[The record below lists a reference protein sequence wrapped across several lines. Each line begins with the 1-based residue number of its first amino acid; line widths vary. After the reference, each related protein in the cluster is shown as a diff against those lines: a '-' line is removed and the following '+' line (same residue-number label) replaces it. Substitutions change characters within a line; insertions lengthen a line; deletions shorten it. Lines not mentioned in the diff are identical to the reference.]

1 MNRKV
6 RRALKKS
13 SGVVLA
19 GTMMFSNS
27 GVMALADT
35 SKEQPT
41 VTQITEMSLNQ
52 IQEEQE
58 QVVENVLSEEV
69 YSDSATNSEDIEND
83 TVSGTWGTCEWTI
96 NSDGVLTIGE
106 GVGKETEYVYIGA
119 YYYER
124 ISPWTE
130 YKNKIKKIDITGNI
144 TFDEDVSL
152 EGLFKSFN
160 KVTEI
165 NGLKNIDFSKV
176 TDISYMFFNCSGL
189 VNLEIGNWDVS
200 NVTDTN
206 FMFGSCSALVNLEI
220 GNWDVSNVTNAGS
233 MFNGCSSLTNLE
245 IGNWDVSNVT
255 NANYMFLNCSGLVN
269 LEIGN
274 WDVSNVTNAEF
285 MFNGCSSLTNLEI
298 GNWDVSNVTDAVAMF
313 DGCSSLTN
321 LNIGNWDV
329 SNVTNAGSM
338 FRDCSS
344 LTNLEIGNWNVSN
357 VTNTSG
363 MFSYCSSLVNLEI
376 GDWNVSNVTNAGDM
390 FRNCSSLTNLEIGN
404 WDVSSVTNTS
414 SMFESC
420 SSLTNL
426 EIGNWDVSNVTD
438 TSGMF
443 SYCSSLTNL
452 EIGNWDVS
460 NVTNAKRMFSYCSSL
475 THLDLSSFDLSSLFD
490 YSYIFGSCYELKEVT
505 MPKNWGFRKDGII
518 SEFKWC
524 MARTKVTSWTDIATG
539 DVYEGLP
546 NTLIE
551 GHKYVETKVEETTKP
566 LAISATKQEADKT
579 VTLTANGTGGS
590 GKYTYKFIVYNKTTN
605 SWANLQ
611 DFSEKNTFTWT
622 KGNAGDRYFYV
633 DVKDNTT
640 GKTVRSEALNVKIE
654 ETTKPL
660 VISATKQEADKTVTL
675 TANGTGGSGKY
686 SYKFIVYNKTTNSW
700 AKLQD
705 FSEKNTF
712 TWTKGNAGD
721 RYFYVDVK
729 DNTTGK
735 TVRSQTLNVKID
747 ATSTPTSTLIASTA
761 NVNVGGKVTLTA
773 KATAGSGKYTYKFLI
788 YNPATKQWAKLQDF
802 SNNSTFTWTAGSAG
816 ARQFYVDVKDSNGKV
831 TRSKVVNVQV
841 GNAQSVTKLSV
852 KATASTTANKVGQN
866 VTFTATA
873 NGGAGGYTYK
883 FLVYNKTTKQWAKIQ
898 DFSATS
904 KLTWKAGSAGE
915 RQFYV
920 DVKDKNGNTVRSSV
934 MNVNTTK

>member
-96 NSDGVLTIGE
+96 SSDGVLTIGE
-106 GVGKETEYVYIGA
+106 GVGKETEYGYSGT
-119 YYYER
+119 YHGR

-130 YKNKIKKIDITGNI
+130 YKKKIKKIDITGNI

-152 EGLFKSFN
+152 EGLFISFN
-160 KVTEI
+160 EVTEI

-176 TDISYMFFNCSGL
+176 TDISYMFNGCSRLKSVDLSELNMGKVTGMYYMFEDCTSLINVNMSAIDVKNVKSMFAMFHNCTSL
-189 VNLEIGNWDVS
+189 TDVNISKMKTSSLTDMRLMFTDCSSLRNLDMSEIDTS
-200 NVTDTN
+200 NVTS
-206 FMFGSCSALVNLEI
+206 MS
-220 GNWDVSNVTNAGS
+220 S
-233 MFNGCSSLTNLE
+233 MFK
-245 IGNWDVSNVT
+245 
-255 NANYMFLNCSGLVN
+255 
-269 LEIGN
+269 
-274 WDVSNVTNAEF
+274 
-285 MFNGCSSLTNLEI
+285 
-298 GNWDVSNVTDAVAMF
+298 
-313 DGCSSLTN
+313 GCSSLTN

-329 SNVTNAGSM
+329 SSVTDTSFM
-338 FRDCSS
+338 FYNCS
-344 LTNLEIGNWNVSN
+344 G
-357 VTNTSG
+357 
-363 MFSYCSSLVNLEI
+363 LVNLEI
-376 GDWNVSNVTNAGDM
+376 GDWNVSNVTNAGYM
-390 FRNCSSLTNLEIGN
+390 FSDCSSLKNLEIRN
-404 WDVSSVTNTS
+404 WDVSSVTDVS
-414 SMFESC
+414 YMFSDC
-420 SSLTNL
+420 SSLTKMDISNWNTDIVTTMCGMFYNCNNL
-426 EIGNWDVSNVTD
+426 VDLNISGIDTSNVTD
-438 TSGMF
+438 MQMLFYNCSNLTHLDLSNWNTKRTKKMNSMF
-443 SYCSSLTNL
+443 SYCKGLT
-452 EIGNWDVS
+452 S
-460 NVTNAKRMFSYCSSL
+460 
-475 THLDLSSFDLSSLFD
+475 LDLSSFDLSSLSD
-490 YSYIFGSCYELKEVT
+490 YSYIFGFCDSLKEVT
-505 MPKNWGFRKDGII
+505 MPKNWGVQKDGII

-524 MARTKVTSWTDIATG
+524 MAHTKVTSWTDIATG
-539 DVYEGLP
+539 EVYEGLP

-551 GHKYVETKVEETTKP
+551 GHKYVETKLQLTVSSDFTTVTSGNDITISTLLINSSSSENYTYKFIVYDIDTKQWTKLQDFSSSSSYTWKTTDAGNKQIYVDVKDSKGNVTRSQAVNVKVEETTKP

-579 VTLTANGTGGS
+579 VT
-590 GKYTYKFIVYNKTTN
+590 F
-605 SWANLQ
+605 
-611 DFSEKNTFTWT
+611 
-622 KGNAGDRYFYV
+622 
-633 DVKDNTT
+633 
-640 GKTVRSEALNVKIE
+640 
-654 ETTKPL
+654 
-660 VISATKQEADKTVTL
+660 

-735 TVRSQTLNVKID
+735 TVRSQALNVKID
-747 ATSTPTSTLIASTA
+747 ATSTPTSTLTASTA

-934 MNVNTTK
+934 MNVKTTK

>member
-41 VTQITEMSLNQ
+41 VTQMTEMSLNQ

-106 GVGKETEYVYIGA
+106 GVGKETEYGYSGTH
-119 YYYER
+119 YGR

-152 EGLFKSFN
+152 EGLFISFN
-160 KVTEI
+160 EVTEI

-176 TDISYMFFNCSGL
+176 TDISHMFMN
-189 VNLEIGNWDVS
+189 
-200 NVTDTN
+200 
-206 FMFGSCSALVNLEI
+206 
-220 GNWDVSNVTNAGS
+220 
-233 MFNGCSSLTNLE
+233 CSSLTNL
-245 IGNWDVSNVT
+245 D
-255 NANYMFLNCSGLVN
+255 
-269 LEIGN
+269 
-274 WDVSNVTNAEF
+274 
-285 MFNGCSSLTNLEI
+285 I
-298 GNWDVSNVTDAVAMF
+298 GNWDVSNVTDAGFMF
-313 DGCSSLTN
+313 YNCS
-321 LNIGNWDV
+321 G
-329 SNVTNAGSM
+329 
-338 FRDCSS
+338 
-344 LTNLEIGNWNVSN
+344 
-357 VTNTSG
+357 
-363 MFSYCSSLVNLEI
+363 LVNLEI
-376 GDWNVSNVTNAGDM
+376 GDWNVS
-390 FRNCSSLTNLEIGN
+390 
-404 WDVSSVTNTS
+404 
-414 SMFESC
+414 SMTCAEY
-420 SSLTNL
+420 
-426 EIGNWDVSNVTD
+426 
-438 TSGMF
+438 MF
-443 SYCSSLTNL
+443 SN
-452 EIGNWDVS
+452 
-460 NVTNAKRMFSYCSSL
+460 CSSL
-475 THLDLSSFDLSSLFD
+475 THLDLSSFDLSSLFFYMD
-490 YSYIFGSCYELKEVT
+490 IFDSCDELKEVT
-505 MPKNWGFRKDGII
+505 MPKNWGVQKDGII

-524 MARTKVTSWTDIATG
+524 MAHTKVTSWTDIATG
-539 DVYEGLP
+539 EVYEGLP

-551 GHKYVETKVEETTKP
+551 GHKYVETKLQLTVSSDFTTVTSGNDITISTLLINSSSSENYTYKFIVYDIDTKQWTKLQDFSSSSSYIWKTSDAGNKQIYVDVKDSKGNVTRSQAVNVKVEETTKP

-579 VTLTANGTGGS
+579 VT
-590 GKYTYKFIVYNKTTN
+590 F
-605 SWANLQ
+605 
-611 DFSEKNTFTWT
+611 
-622 KGNAGDRYFYV
+622 
-633 DVKDNTT
+633 
-640 GKTVRSEALNVKIE
+640 
-654 ETTKPL
+654 
-660 VISATKQEADKTVTL
+660 

-705 FSEKNTF
+705 FSDKNTF
-712 TWTKGNAGD
+712 TWTRGNAGD

-735 TVRSQTLNVKID
+735 TVRSEALNVKIN
-747 ATSTPTSTLIASTA
+747 ATSSPTSTLTASTS
-761 NVNVGGKVTLTA
+761 NVNVGGKVILTA

-816 ARQFYVDVKDSNGKV
+816 NRQFYVDVKDSNGNV
-831 TRSKVVNVQV
+831 TRSKVVNVGV
-841 GNAQSVTKLSV
+841 GNAQPTTKLSV

-866 VTFTATA
+866 VTFTATG

-883 FLVYNKTTKQWAKIQ
+883 FIVYNKTTKQWAKLQ

>member
-1 MNRKV
+1 M
-6 RRALKKS
+6 KKS

-106 GVGKETEYVYIGA
+106 GVGKETEYGYSGTH
-119 YYYER
+119 YGR

-152 EGLFKSFN
+152 EGLFISFN
-160 KVTEI
+160 EVTEI

-176 TDISYMFFNCSGL
+176 TDISHMFMN
-189 VNLEIGNWDVS
+189 
-200 NVTDTN
+200 
-206 FMFGSCSALVNLEI
+206 
-220 GNWDVSNVTNAGS
+220 
-233 MFNGCSSLTNLE
+233 CSSLTNL
-245 IGNWDVSNVT
+245 D
-255 NANYMFLNCSGLVN
+255 
-269 LEIGN
+269 
-274 WDVSNVTNAEF
+274 
-285 MFNGCSSLTNLEI
+285 I
-298 GNWDVSNVTDAVAMF
+298 GNWDVSNVTDAGFMF
-313 DGCSSLTN
+313 YNCS
-321 LNIGNWDV
+321 G
-329 SNVTNAGSM
+329 
-338 FRDCSS
+338 
-344 LTNLEIGNWNVSN
+344 
-357 VTNTSG
+357 
-363 MFSYCSSLVNLEI
+363 LVNLEI
-376 GDWNVSNVTNAGDM
+376 GDWNVS
-390 FRNCSSLTNLEIGN
+390 
-404 WDVSSVTNTS
+404 
-414 SMFESC
+414 SMTCAEY
-420 SSLTNL
+420 
-426 EIGNWDVSNVTD
+426 
-438 TSGMF
+438 MF
-443 SYCSSLTNL
+443 SN
-452 EIGNWDVS
+452 
-460 NVTNAKRMFSYCSSL
+460 CSSL
-475 THLDLSSFDLSSLFD
+475 THLDLSSFDLSSLFFYMD
-490 YSYIFGSCYELKEVT
+490 IFDSCDELKEVT
-505 MPKNWGFRKDGII
+505 MPKNWGVQKDGII

-524 MARTKVTSWTDIATG
+524 MAHTKVTSWTDIATG
-539 DVYEGLP
+539 EVYEGLP

-551 GHKYVETKVEETTKP
+551 GHKYVETKLQLTVSSDFTTVTSGNDITISTLLINSSSSENYTYKFIVYDIDTKQWTKLQDFSSSSSYTWKTTDAGNKQIYVDVKDSKGNVTRSQAVNVKVEETTKP

-579 VTLTANGTGGS
+579 VTFTANGTGGS
-590 GKYTYKFIVYNKTTN
+590 GKYT
-605 SWANLQ
+605 
-611 DFSEKNTFTWT
+611 
-622 KGNAGDRYFYV
+622 
-633 DVKDNTT
+633 
-640 GKTVRSEALNVKIE
+640 
-654 ETTKPL
+654 
-660 VISATKQEADKTVTL
+660 
-675 TANGTGGSGKY
+675 
-686 SYKFIVYNKTTNSW
+686 YKFIVYNKTTNSW

-735 TVRSQTLNVKID
+735 TVRSQALNVKID
-747 ATSTPTSTLIASTA
+747 ATSTPTSTLTASTA

-934 MNVNTTK
+934 MNVKTTK

>member
-1 MNRKV
+1 
-6 RRALKKS
+6 
-13 SGVVLA
+13 
-19 GTMMFSNS
+19 MMFSNS

-106 GVGKETEYVYIGA
+106 GVGKETEYGYSGTH
-119 YYYER
+119 YGR

-152 EGLFKSFN
+152 EGLFISFN
-160 KVTEI
+160 EVTEI

-176 TDISYMFFNCSGL
+176 TDISHMFMN
-189 VNLEIGNWDVS
+189 
-200 NVTDTN
+200 
-206 FMFGSCSALVNLEI
+206 
-220 GNWDVSNVTNAGS
+220 
-233 MFNGCSSLTNLE
+233 CSSLTNL
-245 IGNWDVSNVT
+245 D
-255 NANYMFLNCSGLVN
+255 
-269 LEIGN
+269 
-274 WDVSNVTNAEF
+274 
-285 MFNGCSSLTNLEI
+285 I
-298 GNWDVSNVTDAVAMF
+298 GNWDVSNVTDAGFMF
-313 DGCSSLTN
+313 YNCS
-321 LNIGNWDV
+321 G
-329 SNVTNAGSM
+329 
-338 FRDCSS
+338 
-344 LTNLEIGNWNVSN
+344 
-357 VTNTSG
+357 
-363 MFSYCSSLVNLEI
+363 LVNLEI
-376 GDWNVSNVTNAGDM
+376 GDWNVS
-390 FRNCSSLTNLEIGN
+390 
-404 WDVSSVTNTS
+404 
-414 SMFESC
+414 SMTCAEY
-420 SSLTNL
+420 
-426 EIGNWDVSNVTD
+426 
-438 TSGMF
+438 MF
-443 SYCSSLTNL
+443 SN
-452 EIGNWDVS
+452 
-460 NVTNAKRMFSYCSSL
+460 CSSL
-475 THLDLSSFDLSSLFD
+475 THLDLSSFDLSSLFFYMD
-490 YSYIFGSCYELKEVT
+490 IFDSCDELKEVT
-505 MPKNWGFRKDGII
+505 MPKNWGVQKDGII
-518 SEFKWC
+518 SEFKSC
-524 MARTKVTSWTDIATG
+524 MAHTKVTSWTDIATG
-539 DVYEGLP
+539 EVYEGLP

-551 GHKYVETKVEETTKP
+551 GHKYVETKLQLTVSSDFTTVTSGNDITISTLLINSSSSENYTYKFIVYDIDTKQWTKLQDFSSSSSYTWKTTDAGNKQIYVDVKDSKGNVTRSQAVNVKVEETTKP

-579 VTLTANGTGGS
+579 VT
-590 GKYTYKFIVYNKTTN
+590 F
-605 SWANLQ
+605 
-611 DFSEKNTFTWT
+611 
-622 KGNAGDRYFYV
+622 
-633 DVKDNTT
+633 
-640 GKTVRSEALNVKIE
+640 
-654 ETTKPL
+654 
-660 VISATKQEADKTVTL
+660 

-735 TVRSQTLNVKID
+735 TVRSQALNVKID
-747 ATSTPTSTLIASTA
+747 ATSTPTSTLTASTA

-934 MNVNTTK
+934 MNVKTTK

>member
-1 MNRKV
+1 M
-6 RRALKKS
+6 
-13 SGVVLA
+13 
-19 GTMMFSNS
+19 T
-27 GVMALADT
+27 DT
-35 SKEQPT
+35 S
-41 VTQITEMSLNQ
+41 L
-52 IQEEQE
+52 
-58 QVVENVLSEEV
+58 
-69 YSDSATNSEDIEND
+69 
-83 TVSGTWGTCEWTI
+83 
-96 NSDGVLTIGE
+96 
-106 GVGKETEYVYIGA
+106 
-119 YYYER
+119 
-124 ISPWTE
+124 
-130 YKNKIKKIDITGNI
+130 
-144 TFDEDVSL
+144 
-152 EGLFKSFN
+152 
-160 KVTEI
+160 
-165 NGLKNIDFSKV
+165 
-176 TDISYMFFNCSGL
+176 MFCYCSGL
-189 VNLEIGNWDVS
+189 VNLDIGNWDVS
-200 NVTDTN
+200 NVTDT
-206 FMFGSCSALVNLEI
+206 S
-220 GNWDVSNVTNAGS
+220 
-233 MFNGCSSLTNLE
+233 
-245 IGNWDVSNVT
+245 
-255 NANYMFLNCSGLVN
+255 YMFC
-269 LEIGN
+269 
-274 WDVSNVTNAEF
+274 
-285 MFNGCSSLTNLEI
+285 
-298 GNWDVSNVTDAVAMF
+298 
-313 DGCSSLTN
+313 
-321 LNIGNWDV
+321 
-329 SNVTNAGSM
+329 
-338 FRDCSS
+338 
-344 LTNLEIGNWNVSN
+344 
-357 VTNTSG
+357 
-363 MFSYCSSLVNLEI
+363 
-376 GDWNVSNVTNAGDM
+376 
-390 FRNCSSLTNLEIGN
+390 NCSSLTNLDIGNWDVSSVTNAGEMFWDCSSLINLDIGN

-414 SMFESC
+414 YMFCNC

-426 EIGNWDVSNVTD
+426 DIGNWDVSSVTVV
-438 TSGMF
+438 SSMF
-443 SYCSSLTNL
+443 M
-452 EIGNWDVS
+452 G
-460 NVTNAKRMFSYCSSL
+460 CSSL
-475 THLDLSSFDLSSLFD
+475 THLDLSSFDLSSLSYYSGIFD
-490 YSYIFGSCYELKEVT
+490 YCDELKEVT
-505 MPKNWGFRKDGII
+505 MPKNWGVRKDGII
-518 SEFKWC
+518 SEFKSC

-579 VTLTANGTGGS
+579 VTFTANGTGGS
-590 GKYTYKFIVYNKTTN
+590 GKYSYKFIVYNKTTN

-660 VISATKQEADKTVTL
+660 AISATKKEADKTVTF
-675 TANGTGGSGKY
+675 TAEGSGGSGKY

-735 TVRSQTLNVKID
+735 TVRSQALNVKID
-747 ATSTPTSTLIASTA
+747 ATSTPTSTLTASTA

-934 MNVNTTK
+934 MNVKTTK

>member
-1 MNRKV
+1 
-6 RRALKKS
+6 
-13 SGVVLA
+13 
-19 GTMMFSNS
+19 MMFSNS

-106 GVGKETEYVYIGA
+106 GVGKETEYGYSGTH
-119 YYYER
+119 YGR

-152 EGLFKSFN
+152 EGLFISFN
-160 KVTEI
+160 EVTEI

-176 TDISYMFFNCSGL
+176 TDISHMFMN
-189 VNLEIGNWDVS
+189 
-200 NVTDTN
+200 
-206 FMFGSCSALVNLEI
+206 
-220 GNWDVSNVTNAGS
+220 
-233 MFNGCSSLTNLE
+233 CSSLTNL
-245 IGNWDVSNVT
+245 D
-255 NANYMFLNCSGLVN
+255 
-269 LEIGN
+269 
-274 WDVSNVTNAEF
+274 
-285 MFNGCSSLTNLEI
+285 I
-298 GNWDVSNVTDAVAMF
+298 GNWDVSNVTDAGFMF
-313 DGCSSLTN
+313 YNCS
-321 LNIGNWDV
+321 G
-329 SNVTNAGSM
+329 
-338 FRDCSS
+338 
-344 LTNLEIGNWNVSN
+344 
-357 VTNTSG
+357 
-363 MFSYCSSLVNLEI
+363 LVNLEI
-376 GDWNVSNVTNAGDM
+376 GDWNVS
-390 FRNCSSLTNLEIGN
+390 
-404 WDVSSVTNTS
+404 
-414 SMFESC
+414 SMTCAEY
-420 SSLTNL
+420 
-426 EIGNWDVSNVTD
+426 
-438 TSGMF
+438 MF
-443 SYCSSLTNL
+443 SN
-452 EIGNWDVS
+452 
-460 NVTNAKRMFSYCSSL
+460 CSSL
-475 THLDLSSFDLSSLFD
+475 THLDLSSFDLSSLFFYMD
-490 YSYIFGSCYELKEVT
+490 IFDSCDELKEVT
-505 MPKNWGFRKDGII
+505 MPKNWGVQKDGII

-524 MARTKVTSWTDIATG
+524 MAHTKVTSWTDIATG
-539 DVYEGLP
+539 EVYEGLP

-551 GHKYVETKVEETTKP
+551 GHKYVETKLQLTVSSDFTTVTSGNDITISTLLINSSSSENYTYKFIVYDIDTKQWTKLQDFSSSSSYTWKTTDAGNKQIYVDVKDSKGNVTRSQAVNVKVEETTKP

-579 VTLTANGTGGS
+579 VT
-590 GKYTYKFIVYNKTTN
+590 F
-605 SWANLQ
+605 
-611 DFSEKNTFTWT
+611 
-622 KGNAGDRYFYV
+622 
-633 DVKDNTT
+633 
-640 GKTVRSEALNVKIE
+640 
-654 ETTKPL
+654 
-660 VISATKQEADKTVTL
+660 

-735 TVRSQTLNVKID
+735 TVRSQALNVKID
-747 ATSTPTSTLIASTA
+747 ATSTPTSTLTASTA

-934 MNVNTTK
+934 MNVKTTK

>member
-206 FMFGSCSALVNLEI
+206 FMFGSCS
-220 GNWDVSNVTNAGS
+220 
-233 MFNGCSSLTNLE
+233 
-245 IGNWDVSNVT
+245 
-255 NANYMFLNCSGLVN
+255 GLVN

-274 WDVSNVTNAEF
+274 WDVSSVTNT
-285 MFNGCSSLTNLEI
+285 S
-298 GNWDVSNVTDAVAMF
+298 
-313 DGCSSLTN
+313 
-321 LNIGNWDV
+321 
-329 SNVTNAGSM
+329 SM
-338 FRDCSS
+338 FESCSS

-390 FRNCSSLTNLEIGN
+390 FRN
-404 WDVSSVTNTS
+404 
-414 SMFESC
+414 
-420 SSLTNL
+420 
-426 EIGNWDVSNVTD
+426 
-438 TSGMF
+438 
-443 SYCSSLTNL
+443 CSSLTNL

>member
-206 FMFGSCSALVNLEI
+206 FMFGSCSGLVNLEI

-233 MFNGCSSLTNLE
+233 MFNG
-245 IGNWDVSNVT
+245 
-255 NANYMFLNCSGLVN
+255 
-269 LEIGN
+269 
-274 WDVSNVTNAEF
+274 
-285 MFNGCSSLTNLEI
+285 
-298 GNWDVSNVTDAVAMF
+298 
-313 DGCSSLTN
+313 
-321 LNIGNWDV
+321 
-329 SNVTNAGSM
+329 
-338 FRDCSS
+338 
-344 LTNLEIGNWNVSN
+344 
-357 VTNTSG
+357 
-363 MFSYCSSLVNLEI
+363 
-376 GDWNVSNVTNAGDM
+376 
-390 FRNCSSLTNLEIGN
+390 
-404 WDVSSVTNTS
+404 
-414 SMFESC
+414 
-420 SSLTNL
+420 
-426 EIGNWDVSNVTD
+426 
-438 TSGMF
+438 
-443 SYCSSLTNL
+443 CSSLTNL

>member
-1 MNRKV
+1 
-6 RRALKKS
+6 
-13 SGVVLA
+13 
-19 GTMMFSNS
+19 MFSNS

-106 GVGKETEYVYIGA
+106 GVGKETEYGYSGTH
-119 YYYER
+119 YGR

-152 EGLFKSFN
+152 EGLFISFN
-160 KVTEI
+160 EVTEI

-176 TDISYMFFNCSGL
+176 TDISHMFMN
-189 VNLEIGNWDVS
+189 
-200 NVTDTN
+200 
-206 FMFGSCSALVNLEI
+206 
-220 GNWDVSNVTNAGS
+220 
-233 MFNGCSSLTNLE
+233 CSSLTNL
-245 IGNWDVSNVT
+245 D
-255 NANYMFLNCSGLVN
+255 
-269 LEIGN
+269 
-274 WDVSNVTNAEF
+274 
-285 MFNGCSSLTNLEI
+285 I
-298 GNWDVSNVTDAVAMF
+298 GNWDVSNVTDAGFMF
-313 DGCSSLTN
+313 YNCS
-321 LNIGNWDV
+321 G
-329 SNVTNAGSM
+329 
-338 FRDCSS
+338 
-344 LTNLEIGNWNVSN
+344 
-357 VTNTSG
+357 
-363 MFSYCSSLVNLEI
+363 LVNLEI
-376 GDWNVSNVTNAGDM
+376 GDWNVS
-390 FRNCSSLTNLEIGN
+390 
-404 WDVSSVTNTS
+404 
-414 SMFESC
+414 SMTCAEY
-420 SSLTNL
+420 
-426 EIGNWDVSNVTD
+426 
-438 TSGMF
+438 MF
-443 SYCSSLTNL
+443 SN
-452 EIGNWDVS
+452 
-460 NVTNAKRMFSYCSSL
+460 CSSL
-475 THLDLSSFDLSSLFD
+475 THLDLSSFDLSSLFFYMD
-490 YSYIFGSCYELKEVT
+490 IFDSCDELKEVT
-505 MPKNWGFRKDGII
+505 MPKNWGVQKDGII

-524 MARTKVTSWTDIATG
+524 MAHTKVTSWTDIATG
-539 DVYEGLP
+539 EVYEGLP

-551 GHKYVETKVEETTKP
+551 GHKYVETKLQLTVSSDFTTVTSGNDITISTLLINSSSSENYTYKFIVYDIDTKQWTKLQDFSSSSSYTWKTTDAGNKQIYVDVKDSKGNVTRSQAVNVKVEETTKP

-579 VTLTANGTGGS
+579 VT
-590 GKYTYKFIVYNKTTN
+590 F
-605 SWANLQ
+605 
-611 DFSEKNTFTWT
+611 
-622 KGNAGDRYFYV
+622 
-633 DVKDNTT
+633 
-640 GKTVRSEALNVKIE
+640 
-654 ETTKPL
+654 
-660 VISATKQEADKTVTL
+660 

-735 TVRSQTLNVKID
+735 TVRSQALNVKID
-747 ATSTPTSTLIASTA
+747 ATSTPTSTLTASTA

-934 MNVNTTK
+934 MNVKTTK

>member
-106 GVGKETEYVYIGA
+106 GVGKETEYGYSGTH
-119 YYYER
+119 YGR

-152 EGLFKSFN
+152 EGLFISFN
-160 KVTEI
+160 EVTEI

-176 TDISYMFFNCSGL
+176 TDISHMFMN
-189 VNLEIGNWDVS
+189 
-200 NVTDTN
+200 
-206 FMFGSCSALVNLEI
+206 
-220 GNWDVSNVTNAGS
+220 
-233 MFNGCSSLTNLE
+233 CSSLTNL
-245 IGNWDVSNVT
+245 D
-255 NANYMFLNCSGLVN
+255 
-269 LEIGN
+269 
-274 WDVSNVTNAEF
+274 
-285 MFNGCSSLTNLEI
+285 I
-298 GNWDVSNVTDAVAMF
+298 GNWDVSNVTDAGFMF
-313 DGCSSLTN
+313 YNCS
-321 LNIGNWDV
+321 G
-329 SNVTNAGSM
+329 
-338 FRDCSS
+338 
-344 LTNLEIGNWNVSN
+344 
-357 VTNTSG
+357 
-363 MFSYCSSLVNLEI
+363 LVNLEI
-376 GDWNVSNVTNAGDM
+376 GDWNVS
-390 FRNCSSLTNLEIGN
+390 
-404 WDVSSVTNTS
+404 
-414 SMFESC
+414 SMTCAEY
-420 SSLTNL
+420 
-426 EIGNWDVSNVTD
+426 
-438 TSGMF
+438 MF
-443 SYCSSLTNL
+443 SN
-452 EIGNWDVS
+452 
-460 NVTNAKRMFSYCSSL
+460 CSSL
-475 THLDLSSFDLSSLFD
+475 THLDLSSFDLSSLFFYMD
-490 YSYIFGSCYELKEVT
+490 IFDSCDELKEVT
-505 MPKNWGFRKDGII
+505 MPKNWGVQKDGII
-518 SEFKWC
+518 SEFKSC
-524 MARTKVTSWTDIATG
+524 MAHTKVTSWTDIATG

-551 GHKYVETKVEETTKP
+551 GHKYVEAKLQLTVSSDFTTVTSGNDITISTLLINSSSSENYTYKFIVYDIDTKQWTKLQDFSSSSSYIWKTSDAGNKQIYVDVKDSKGNVTRSQAVNVKVEETTKP

-579 VTLTANGTGGS
+579 VT
-590 GKYTYKFIVYNKTTN
+590 F
-605 SWANLQ
+605 
-611 DFSEKNTFTWT
+611 
-622 KGNAGDRYFYV
+622 
-633 DVKDNTT
+633 
-640 GKTVRSEALNVKIE
+640 
-654 ETTKPL
+654 
-660 VISATKQEADKTVTL
+660 

-735 TVRSQTLNVKID
+735 TVRSQALNVKID
-747 ATSTPTSTLIASTA
+747 ATSTPTSTLTASTA

-934 MNVNTTK
+934 MNVKTTK

>member
-1 MNRKV
+1 
-6 RRALKKS
+6 
-13 SGVVLA
+13 
-19 GTMMFSNS
+19 
-27 GVMALADT
+27 MALADT

-106 GVGKETEYVYIGA
+106 GVGKETEYGYSGTH
-119 YYYER
+119 YGR

-152 EGLFKSFN
+152 EGLFISFN
-160 KVTEI
+160 EVTEI

-176 TDISYMFFNCSGL
+176 TDISHMFMN
-189 VNLEIGNWDVS
+189 
-200 NVTDTN
+200 
-206 FMFGSCSALVNLEI
+206 
-220 GNWDVSNVTNAGS
+220 
-233 MFNGCSSLTNLE
+233 CSSLTNL
-245 IGNWDVSNVT
+245 D
-255 NANYMFLNCSGLVN
+255 
-269 LEIGN
+269 
-274 WDVSNVTNAEF
+274 
-285 MFNGCSSLTNLEI
+285 I
-298 GNWDVSNVTDAVAMF
+298 GNWDVSNVTDAGFMF
-313 DGCSSLTN
+313 YNCS
-321 LNIGNWDV
+321 G
-329 SNVTNAGSM
+329 
-338 FRDCSS
+338 
-344 LTNLEIGNWNVSN
+344 
-357 VTNTSG
+357 
-363 MFSYCSSLVNLEI
+363 LVNLEI
-376 GDWNVSNVTNAGDM
+376 GDWNVS
-390 FRNCSSLTNLEIGN
+390 
-404 WDVSSVTNTS
+404 
-414 SMFESC
+414 SMTCAEY
-420 SSLTNL
+420 
-426 EIGNWDVSNVTD
+426 
-438 TSGMF
+438 MF
-443 SYCSSLTNL
+443 SN
-452 EIGNWDVS
+452 
-460 NVTNAKRMFSYCSSL
+460 CSSL
-475 THLDLSSFDLSSLFD
+475 THLDLSSFDLSSLFFYMD
-490 YSYIFGSCYELKEVT
+490 IFDSCDELKEVT
-505 MPKNWGFRKDGII
+505 MPKNWGVQKDGII

-524 MARTKVTSWTDIATG
+524 MAHTKVTSWTDIATG
-539 DVYEGLP
+539 EVYEGLP

-551 GHKYVETKVEETTKP
+551 GHKYVETKLQLTVSSDFTTVTSGNDITISTLLINSSSSENYTYKFIVYDIDTKQWTKLQDFSSSSSYTWKTTDAGNKQIYVDVKDSKGNVTRSQAVNVKVEETTKP

-579 VTLTANGTGGS
+579 VT
-590 GKYTYKFIVYNKTTN
+590 F
-605 SWANLQ
+605 
-611 DFSEKNTFTWT
+611 
-622 KGNAGDRYFYV
+622 
-633 DVKDNTT
+633 
-640 GKTVRSEALNVKIE
+640 
-654 ETTKPL
+654 
-660 VISATKQEADKTVTL
+660 

-735 TVRSQTLNVKID
+735 TVRSQALNVKID
-747 ATSTPTSTLIASTA
+747 ATSTPTSTLTASTA

-934 MNVNTTK
+934 MNVKTTK

>member
-200 NVTDTN
+200 NVT
-206 FMFGSCSALVNLEI
+206 
-220 GNWDVSNVTNAGS
+220 
-233 MFNGCSSLTNLE
+233 
-245 IGNWDVSNVT
+245 
-255 NANYMFLNCSGLVN
+255 
-269 LEIGN
+269 
-274 WDVSNVTNAEF
+274 NAEF
-285 MFNGCSSLTNLEI
+285 MFNG
-298 GNWDVSNVTDAVAMF
+298 
-313 DGCSSLTN
+313 
-321 LNIGNWDV
+321 
-329 SNVTNAGSM
+329 
-338 FRDCSS
+338 
-344 LTNLEIGNWNVSN
+344 
-357 VTNTSG
+357 
-363 MFSYCSSLVNLEI
+363 
-376 GDWNVSNVTNAGDM
+376 
-390 FRNCSSLTNLEIGN
+390 
-404 WDVSSVTNTS
+404 
-414 SMFESC
+414 
-420 SSLTNL
+420 
-426 EIGNWDVSNVTD
+426 
-438 TSGMF
+438 
-443 SYCSSLTNL
+443 CSSLTNL

-605 SWANLQ
+605 SWAN
-611 DFSEKNTFTWT
+611 
-622 KGNAGDRYFYV
+622 
-633 DVKDNTT
+633 
-640 GKTVRSEALNVKIE
+640 
-654 ETTKPL
+654 
-660 VISATKQEADKTVTL
+660 
-675 TANGTGGSGKY
+675 
-686 SYKFIVYNKTTNSW
+686 
-700 AKLQD
+700 LQD

>member
-106 GVGKETEYVYIGA
+106 GVGKETEYGYSGTH
-119 YYYER
+119 YGR

-152 EGLFKSFN
+152 EGLFISFN
-160 KVTEI
+160 EVTEI

-176 TDISYMFFNCSGL
+176 TDISHMFMN
-189 VNLEIGNWDVS
+189 
-200 NVTDTN
+200 
-206 FMFGSCSALVNLEI
+206 
-220 GNWDVSNVTNAGS
+220 
-233 MFNGCSSLTNLE
+233 CSSLTNL
-245 IGNWDVSNVT
+245 D
-255 NANYMFLNCSGLVN
+255 
-269 LEIGN
+269 
-274 WDVSNVTNAEF
+274 
-285 MFNGCSSLTNLEI
+285 I
-298 GNWDVSNVTDAVAMF
+298 GNWDVSNVTDAGFMF
-313 DGCSSLTN
+313 YNCS
-321 LNIGNWDV
+321 G
-329 SNVTNAGSM
+329 
-338 FRDCSS
+338 
-344 LTNLEIGNWNVSN
+344 
-357 VTNTSG
+357 
-363 MFSYCSSLVNLEI
+363 LVNLEI
-376 GDWNVSNVTNAGDM
+376 GDWNVS
-390 FRNCSSLTNLEIGN
+390 
-404 WDVSSVTNTS
+404 
-414 SMFESC
+414 SMTCAEY
-420 SSLTNL
+420 
-426 EIGNWDVSNVTD
+426 
-438 TSGMF
+438 MF
-443 SYCSSLTNL
+443 SN
-452 EIGNWDVS
+452 
-460 NVTNAKRMFSYCSSL
+460 CSSL
-475 THLDLSSFDLSSLFD
+475 THLDLSSFDLSSLFFYMD
-490 YSYIFGSCYELKEVT
+490 IFDSCDELKEVT
-505 MPKNWGFRKDGII
+505 MPKNWGVQKDGII

-524 MARTKVTSWTDIATG
+524 MAHTKVTSWTDIATG

-551 GHKYVETKVEETTKP
+551 GHKYVEAKLQLTVSSDFTTVTSGNDITISTLLINSSSSENYTYKFIVYDIDTKQWTKLQDFSSSSSYTWKTSDAGNKQIYVDVKDSKGNVTRSQAVNVKVEETTKP

-579 VTLTANGTGGS
+579 VT
-590 GKYTYKFIVYNKTTN
+590 F
-605 SWANLQ
+605 
-611 DFSEKNTFTWT
+611 
-622 KGNAGDRYFYV
+622 
-633 DVKDNTT
+633 
-640 GKTVRSEALNVKIE
+640 
-654 ETTKPL
+654 
-660 VISATKQEADKTVTL
+660 

-705 FSEKNTF
+705 FSDKNTF
-712 TWTKGNAGD
+712 TWTRGNAGD

-735 TVRSQTLNVKID
+735 TVRSEALNVKIN
-747 ATSTPTSTLIASTA
+747 ATSSPTSTLTASTS

-934 MNVNTTK
+934 MNVKTTK

>member
-106 GVGKETEYVYIGA
+106 GVGKETEYGYSGTH
-119 YYYER
+119 YGR

-152 EGLFKSFN
+152 EGLFISFN
-160 KVTEI
+160 EVTEI

-176 TDISYMFFNCSGL
+176 TDISHMFMN
-189 VNLEIGNWDVS
+189 
-200 NVTDTN
+200 
-206 FMFGSCSALVNLEI
+206 
-220 GNWDVSNVTNAGS
+220 
-233 MFNGCSSLTNLE
+233 CSSLTNL
-245 IGNWDVSNVT
+245 D
-255 NANYMFLNCSGLVN
+255 
-269 LEIGN
+269 
-274 WDVSNVTNAEF
+274 
-285 MFNGCSSLTNLEI
+285 I
-298 GNWDVSNVTDAVAMF
+298 GNWDVSNVTDAGFMF
-313 DGCSSLTN
+313 YNCS
-321 LNIGNWDV
+321 G
-329 SNVTNAGSM
+329 
-338 FRDCSS
+338 
-344 LTNLEIGNWNVSN
+344 
-357 VTNTSG
+357 
-363 MFSYCSSLVNLEI
+363 LVNLEI
-376 GDWNVSNVTNAGDM
+376 GDWNVS
-390 FRNCSSLTNLEIGN
+390 
-404 WDVSSVTNTS
+404 
-414 SMFESC
+414 SMTCE
-420 SSLTNL
+420 
-426 EIGNWDVSNVTD
+426 EY
-438 TSGMF
+438 MF
-443 SYCSSLTNL
+443 SN
-452 EIGNWDVS
+452 
-460 NVTNAKRMFSYCSSL
+460 CSSL
-475 THLDLSSFDLSSLFD
+475 THLDLSSFDLSSLFFYMD
-490 YSYIFGSCYELKEVT
+490 IFDSCDELKEVT
-505 MPKNWGFRKDGII
+505 MPKNWGVQKDGII

-524 MARTKVTSWTDIATG
+524 MAHTKVTSWTDIATG
-539 DVYEGLP
+539 EVYEGLP

-551 GHKYVETKVEETTKP
+551 GHKYVETKLQLTVSSDFTTVTSGNDITISTLLINSSSSENYTYKFIVYDIDTKQWTKLQDFSSSSSYTWKTTDAGNKQIYVDVKDSKGNVTRSQAVNVKVEETTKP
-566 LAISATKQEADKT
+566 LAISATKKEADKT
-579 VTLTANGTGGS
+579 VTFTAEGS
-590 GKYTYKFIVYNKTTN
+590 
-605 SWANLQ
+605 
-611 DFSEKNTFTWT
+611 
-622 KGNAGDRYFYV
+622 
-633 DVKDNTT
+633 
-640 GKTVRSEALNVKIE
+640 
-654 ETTKPL
+654 
-660 VISATKQEADKTVTL
+660 
-675 TANGTGGSGKY
+675 GGSGKY

-735 TVRSQTLNVKID
+735 TVRSQALNVKID
-747 ATSTPTSTLIASTA
+747 ATSTPTSTLTASTA

-934 MNVNTTK
+934 MNVKTTK

>member
-206 FMFGSCSALVNLEI
+206 FMFGSCSGLVNLEI

-605 SWANLQ
+605 SWA
-611 DFSEKNTFTWT
+611 
-622 KGNAGDRYFYV
+622 
-633 DVKDNTT
+633 
-640 GKTVRSEALNVKIE
+640 
-654 ETTKPL
+654 
-660 VISATKQEADKTVTL
+660 
-675 TANGTGGSGKY
+675 
-686 SYKFIVYNKTTNSW
+686 
-700 AKLQD
+700 KLQD

>member
-206 FMFGSCSALVNLEI
+206 FMFGSCSGLVNLEI

-233 MFNGCSSLTNLE
+233 MFNG
-245 IGNWDVSNVT
+245 
-255 NANYMFLNCSGLVN
+255 
-269 LEIGN
+269 
-274 WDVSNVTNAEF
+274 
-285 MFNGCSSLTNLEI
+285 
-298 GNWDVSNVTDAVAMF
+298 
-313 DGCSSLTN
+313 
-321 LNIGNWDV
+321 
-329 SNVTNAGSM
+329 
-338 FRDCSS
+338 
-344 LTNLEIGNWNVSN
+344 
-357 VTNTSG
+357 
-363 MFSYCSSLVNLEI
+363 
-376 GDWNVSNVTNAGDM
+376 
-390 FRNCSSLTNLEIGN
+390 
-404 WDVSSVTNTS
+404 
-414 SMFESC
+414 
-420 SSLTNL
+420 
-426 EIGNWDVSNVTD
+426 
-438 TSGMF
+438 
-443 SYCSSLTNL
+443 CSSLTNL

-788 YNPATKQWAKLQDF
+788 YNP
-802 SNNSTFTWTAGSAG
+802 
-816 ARQFYVDVKDSNGKV
+816 
-831 TRSKVVNVQV
+831 
-841 GNAQSVTKLSV
+841 
-852 KATASTTANKVGQN
+852 
-866 VTFTATA
+866 
-873 NGGAGGYTYK
+873 
-883 FLVYNKTTKQWAKIQ
+883 TTKQWAKIQ

>member
-106 GVGKETEYVYIGA
+106 GVGKETEYGYSGTH
-119 YYYER
+119 YGR

-152 EGLFKSFN
+152 EGLFISFN
-160 KVTEI
+160 EVTEI

-176 TDISYMFFNCSGL
+176 TDISHMFMN
-189 VNLEIGNWDVS
+189 
-200 NVTDTN
+200 
-206 FMFGSCSALVNLEI
+206 
-220 GNWDVSNVTNAGS
+220 
-233 MFNGCSSLTNLE
+233 CSSLTNL
-245 IGNWDVSNVT
+245 D
-255 NANYMFLNCSGLVN
+255 
-269 LEIGN
+269 
-274 WDVSNVTNAEF
+274 
-285 MFNGCSSLTNLEI
+285 I
-298 GNWDVSNVTDAVAMF
+298 GNWDVSNVTDAGFMF
-313 DGCSSLTN
+313 YNCS
-321 LNIGNWDV
+321 G
-329 SNVTNAGSM
+329 
-338 FRDCSS
+338 
-344 LTNLEIGNWNVSN
+344 
-357 VTNTSG
+357 
-363 MFSYCSSLVNLEI
+363 LVNLEI
-376 GDWNVSNVTNAGDM
+376 GDWNVS
-390 FRNCSSLTNLEIGN
+390 
-404 WDVSSVTNTS
+404 
-414 SMFESC
+414 SMTCAEY
-420 SSLTNL
+420 
-426 EIGNWDVSNVTD
+426 
-438 TSGMF
+438 MF
-443 SYCSSLTNL
+443 SN
-452 EIGNWDVS
+452 
-460 NVTNAKRMFSYCSSL
+460 CSSL
-475 THLDLSSFDLSSLFD
+475 THLDLSSFDLSSLFFYMDIFD
-490 YSYIFGSCYELKEVT
+490 YCDELKEVT
-505 MPKNWGFRKDGII
+505 MPKNWGVRKDGII
-518 SEFKWC
+518 SEFKSC

-551 GHKYVETKVEETTKP
+551 GHKYVETKLQLTVSSDFTTVTSGNDITISTLLINSSSSENYTYKFIVYDIDTKQWTKLQDFSSSSSYTWKTTDAGNKQIYVDVKDSKGNVTRSQAVNVKVEETTKP

-579 VTLTANGTGGS
+579 VT
-590 GKYTYKFIVYNKTTN
+590 F
-605 SWANLQ
+605 
-611 DFSEKNTFTWT
+611 
-622 KGNAGDRYFYV
+622 
-633 DVKDNTT
+633 
-640 GKTVRSEALNVKIE
+640 
-654 ETTKPL
+654 
-660 VISATKQEADKTVTL
+660 

-735 TVRSQTLNVKID
+735 TVRSQALNVKID
-747 ATSTPTSTLIASTA
+747 ATSTPTSTLTASTA

-934 MNVNTTK
+934 MNVKTTK

>member
-1 MNRKV
+1 
-6 RRALKKS
+6 
-13 SGVVLA
+13 
-19 GTMMFSNS
+19 MFSNS

-106 GVGKETEYVYIGA
+106 GVGKETEYGYSGTH
-119 YYYER
+119 YGR

-152 EGLFKSFN
+152 EGLFISFN
-160 KVTEI
+160 EVTEI

-176 TDISYMFFNCSGL
+176 TDISHMFMN
-189 VNLEIGNWDVS
+189 
-200 NVTDTN
+200 
-206 FMFGSCSALVNLEI
+206 
-220 GNWDVSNVTNAGS
+220 
-233 MFNGCSSLTNLE
+233 CSSLTNL
-245 IGNWDVSNVT
+245 D
-255 NANYMFLNCSGLVN
+255 
-269 LEIGN
+269 
-274 WDVSNVTNAEF
+274 
-285 MFNGCSSLTNLEI
+285 I
-298 GNWDVSNVTDAVAMF
+298 GNWDVSNVTDAGFMF
-313 DGCSSLTN
+313 YNCS
-321 LNIGNWDV
+321 G
-329 SNVTNAGSM
+329 
-338 FRDCSS
+338 
-344 LTNLEIGNWNVSN
+344 
-357 VTNTSG
+357 
-363 MFSYCSSLVNLEI
+363 LVNLEI
-376 GDWNVSNVTNAGDM
+376 GDWNVS
-390 FRNCSSLTNLEIGN
+390 
-404 WDVSSVTNTS
+404 
-414 SMFESC
+414 SMTCAEY
-420 SSLTNL
+420 
-426 EIGNWDVSNVTD
+426 
-438 TSGMF
+438 MF
-443 SYCSSLTNL
+443 SN
-452 EIGNWDVS
+452 
-460 NVTNAKRMFSYCSSL
+460 CSSL
-475 THLDLSSFDLSSLFD
+475 THLDLSSFDLSSLFFYMD
-490 YSYIFGSCYELKEVT
+490 IFDSCDELKEVT
-505 MPKNWGFRKDGII
+505 MPKNWGVQKDGII

-524 MARTKVTSWTDIATG
+524 MAHTKVTSWTDIATG
-539 DVYEGLP
+539 EVYEGLP

-551 GHKYVETKVEETTKP
+551 GHKYVETKLQLTVSSDFTTVTSGNDITISTLLINSSSSENYTYKFIVYDIDTKQWTKLQDFSSSSSYTWKTTDAGNKQIYVDVKDSKGNVTRSQAVNVKVEETTKP

-579 VTLTANGTGGS
+579 VT
-590 GKYTYKFIVYNKTTN
+590 F
-605 SWANLQ
+605 
-611 DFSEKNTFTWT
+611 
-622 KGNAGDRYFYV
+622 
-633 DVKDNTT
+633 
-640 GKTVRSEALNVKIE
+640 
-654 ETTKPL
+654 
-660 VISATKQEADKTVTL
+660 

-735 TVRSQTLNVKID
+735 TVRSQALNVKID
-747 ATSTPTSTLIASTA
+747 ATSTPTSTLTASTA

-852 KATASTTANKVGQN
+852 KATANKVGQN

-934 MNVNTTK
+934 MNVKTTK

>member
-1 MNRKV
+1 M
-6 RRALKKS
+6 
-13 SGVVLA
+13 
-19 GTMMFSNS
+19 T
-27 GVMALADT
+27 D
-35 SKEQPT
+35 
-41 VTQITEMSLNQ
+41 VT
-52 IQEEQE
+52 
-58 QVVENVLSEEV
+58 
-69 YSDSATNSEDIEND
+69 
-83 TVSGTWGTCEWTI
+83 
-96 NSDGVLTIGE
+96 
-106 GVGKETEYVYIGA
+106 
-119 YYYER
+119 
-124 ISPWTE
+124 
-130 YKNKIKKIDITGNI
+130 
-144 TFDEDVSL
+144 
-152 EGLFKSFN
+152 
-160 KVTEI
+160 
-165 NGLKNIDFSKV
+165 
-176 TDISYMFFNCSGL
+176 YMFYN
-189 VNLEIGNWDVS
+189 
-200 NVTDTN
+200 
-206 FMFGSCSALVNLEI
+206 
-220 GNWDVSNVTNAGS
+220 
-233 MFNGCSSLTNLE
+233 
-245 IGNWDVSNVT
+245 
-255 NANYMFLNCSGLVN
+255 
-269 LEIGN
+269 
-274 WDVSNVTNAEF
+274 
-285 MFNGCSSLTNLEI
+285 
-298 GNWDVSNVTDAVAMF
+298 
-313 DGCSSLTN
+313 
-321 LNIGNWDV
+321 
-329 SNVTNAGSM
+329 
-338 FRDCSS
+338 
-344 LTNLEIGNWNVSN
+344 
-357 VTNTSG
+357 
-363 MFSYCSSLVNLEI
+363 
-376 GDWNVSNVTNAGDM
+376 
-390 FRNCSSLTNLEIGN
+390 
-404 WDVSSVTNTS
+404 
-414 SMFESC
+414 
-420 SSLTNL
+420 
-426 EIGNWDVSNVTD
+426 
-438 TSGMF
+438 
-443 SYCSSLTNL
+443 
-452 EIGNWDVS
+452 
-460 NVTNAKRMFSYCSSL
+460 CSSL
-475 THLDLSSFDLSSLFD
+475 THLDLSSFDLSSLSD
-490 YSYIFGSCYELKEVT
+490 YRYSYIFGFCDELKEVT
-505 MPKNWGFRKDGII
+505 MPKNWGVQKDGII
-518 SEFKWC
+518 SEFKSC
-524 MARTKVTSWTDIATG
+524 MAHTKVTSWTDIATG

-579 VTLTANGTGGS
+579 VTFTANGTGGS

-605 SWANLQ
+605 SWAKLQ

-660 VISATKQEADKTVTL
+660 AISATKKEADKTVTF

-735 TVRSQTLNVKID
+735 TVRSQALNVKID
-747 ATSTPTSTLIASTA
+747 ATSTPTSTLTASTA

-773 KATAGSGKYTYKFLI
+773 KATGGSGKYTYKFLI
-788 YNPATKQWAKLQDF
+788 YNPTTKQWAKLQDF

>member
-1 MNRKV
+1 
-6 RRALKKS
+6 
-13 SGVVLA
+13 
-19 GTMMFSNS
+19 
-27 GVMALADT
+27 MALADT

-106 GVGKETEYVYIGA
+106 GVGKETEYGYSGTH
-119 YYYER
+119 YGR

-152 EGLFKSFN
+152 EGLFISFN
-160 KVTEI
+160 EVTEI

-176 TDISYMFFNCSGL
+176 TDISHMFMN
-189 VNLEIGNWDVS
+189 
-200 NVTDTN
+200 
-206 FMFGSCSALVNLEI
+206 
-220 GNWDVSNVTNAGS
+220 
-233 MFNGCSSLTNLE
+233 CSSLTNL
-245 IGNWDVSNVT
+245 D
-255 NANYMFLNCSGLVN
+255 
-269 LEIGN
+269 
-274 WDVSNVTNAEF
+274 
-285 MFNGCSSLTNLEI
+285 I
-298 GNWDVSNVTDAVAMF
+298 GNWDVSNVTDAGFMF
-313 DGCSSLTN
+313 YNCS
-321 LNIGNWDV
+321 G
-329 SNVTNAGSM
+329 
-338 FRDCSS
+338 
-344 LTNLEIGNWNVSN
+344 
-357 VTNTSG
+357 
-363 MFSYCSSLVNLEI
+363 LVNLEI
-376 GDWNVSNVTNAGDM
+376 GDWNVS
-390 FRNCSSLTNLEIGN
+390 
-404 WDVSSVTNTS
+404 
-414 SMFESC
+414 SMTCAEY
-420 SSLTNL
+420 
-426 EIGNWDVSNVTD
+426 
-438 TSGMF
+438 MF
-443 SYCSSLTNL
+443 SN
-452 EIGNWDVS
+452 
-460 NVTNAKRMFSYCSSL
+460 CSSL
-475 THLDLSSFDLSSLFD
+475 THLDLSSFDLSSLFFYMD
-490 YSYIFGSCYELKEVT
+490 IFDSCDELKEVT
-505 MPKNWGFRKDGII
+505 MPKNWGVQKDGII
-518 SEFKWC
+518 SEFKSC
-524 MARTKVTSWTDIATG
+524 MAHTKVTSWTDIATG
-539 DVYEGLP
+539 EVYEGLP

-551 GHKYVETKVEETTKP
+551 GHKYVETKLQLTVSSDFTTVTSGNDITISTLLINSSSSENYTYKFIVYDIDTKQWTKLQDFSSSSSYTWKTTDAGNKQIYVDVKDSKGNVTRSQAVNVKVEETTKP

-579 VTLTANGTGGS
+579 VT
-590 GKYTYKFIVYNKTTN
+590 F
-605 SWANLQ
+605 
-611 DFSEKNTFTWT
+611 
-622 KGNAGDRYFYV
+622 
-633 DVKDNTT
+633 
-640 GKTVRSEALNVKIE
+640 
-654 ETTKPL
+654 
-660 VISATKQEADKTVTL
+660 

-735 TVRSQTLNVKID
+735 TVRSQALNVKID
-747 ATSTPTSTLIASTA
+747 ATSTPTSTLTASTA

-934 MNVNTTK
+934 MNVKTTK

>member
-1 MNRKV
+1 M
-6 RRALKKS
+6 KKS

-83 TVSGTWGTCEWTI
+83 TVSGTCGTCEWTI

-106 GVGKETEYVYIGA
+106 GVGKETEYGYSGTH
-119 YYYER
+119 YGR

-144 TFDEDVSL
+144 TFYEDVSL
-152 EGLFKSFN
+152 EGLFISFN
-160 KVTEI
+160 EVTEI

-176 TDISYMFFNCSGL
+176 TDISHMFMN
-189 VNLEIGNWDVS
+189 
-200 NVTDTN
+200 
-206 FMFGSCSALVNLEI
+206 
-220 GNWDVSNVTNAGS
+220 
-233 MFNGCSSLTNLE
+233 CSSLTNL
-245 IGNWDVSNVT
+245 D
-255 NANYMFLNCSGLVN
+255 
-269 LEIGN
+269 
-274 WDVSNVTNAEF
+274 
-285 MFNGCSSLTNLEI
+285 I
-298 GNWDVSNVTDAVAMF
+298 GNWDVSNVTDAGFMF
-313 DGCSSLTN
+313 YNCS
-321 LNIGNWDV
+321 G
-329 SNVTNAGSM
+329 
-338 FRDCSS
+338 
-344 LTNLEIGNWNVSN
+344 
-357 VTNTSG
+357 
-363 MFSYCSSLVNLEI
+363 LVNLEI
-376 GDWNVSNVTNAGDM
+376 GDWNVS
-390 FRNCSSLTNLEIGN
+390 
-404 WDVSSVTNTS
+404 
-414 SMFESC
+414 SMTCAEY
-420 SSLTNL
+420 
-426 EIGNWDVSNVTD
+426 
-438 TSGMF
+438 MF
-443 SYCSSLTNL
+443 SN
-452 EIGNWDVS
+452 
-460 NVTNAKRMFSYCSSL
+460 CSSL
-475 THLDLSSFDLSSLFD
+475 THLDLSSFDLSSLFFYMD
-490 YSYIFGSCYELKEVT
+490 IFDSCDELKEVT
-505 MPKNWGFRKDGII
+505 MPKNWGVQKDGII

-524 MARTKVTSWTDIATG
+524 MAHTKVTSWTDIATG
-539 DVYEGLP
+539 EVYEGLP

-551 GHKYVETKVEETTKP
+551 GHKYVETKLQLTVSSDFTTVTSGNDITISTLLINSSSSENYTYKFIVYDIDTKQWTKLQDFSSSSSYTWKTTDAGNKQIYVDVKDSKGNVTRSQAVNVKVEETTKP

-579 VTLTANGTGGS
+579 VT
-590 GKYTYKFIVYNKTTN
+590 F
-605 SWANLQ
+605 
-611 DFSEKNTFTWT
+611 
-622 KGNAGDRYFYV
+622 
-633 DVKDNTT
+633 
-640 GKTVRSEALNVKIE
+640 
-654 ETTKPL
+654 
-660 VISATKQEADKTVTL
+660 

-735 TVRSQTLNVKID
+735 TVRSQALNVKID
-747 ATSTPTSTLIASTA
+747 ATSTPTSTLTASTA

-934 MNVNTTK
+934 MNVKTTK

>member
-35 SKEQPT
+35 SKEQPA

-106 GVGKETEYVYIGA
+106 GVGKETEYGYSGTH
-119 YYYER
+119 YGR

-152 EGLFKSFN
+152 EGLFISFN
-160 KVTEI
+160 EVTEI

-176 TDISYMFFNCSGL
+176 TDISHMFMN
-189 VNLEIGNWDVS
+189 
-200 NVTDTN
+200 
-206 FMFGSCSALVNLEI
+206 
-220 GNWDVSNVTNAGS
+220 
-233 MFNGCSSLTNLE
+233 CSSLTNL
-245 IGNWDVSNVT
+245 D
-255 NANYMFLNCSGLVN
+255 
-269 LEIGN
+269 
-274 WDVSNVTNAEF
+274 
-285 MFNGCSSLTNLEI
+285 I
-298 GNWDVSNVTDAVAMF
+298 GNWDVSNVTDAGFMF
-313 DGCSSLTN
+313 YNCS
-321 LNIGNWDV
+321 G
-329 SNVTNAGSM
+329 
-338 FRDCSS
+338 
-344 LTNLEIGNWNVSN
+344 
-357 VTNTSG
+357 
-363 MFSYCSSLVNLEI
+363 LVNLEI
-376 GDWNVSNVTNAGDM
+376 GDWNVS
-390 FRNCSSLTNLEIGN
+390 
-404 WDVSSVTNTS
+404 
-414 SMFESC
+414 SMTCAEY
-420 SSLTNL
+420 
-426 EIGNWDVSNVTD
+426 
-438 TSGMF
+438 MF
-443 SYCSSLTNL
+443 SN
-452 EIGNWDVS
+452 
-460 NVTNAKRMFSYCSSL
+460 CSSL
-475 THLDLSSFDLSSLFD
+475 THLDLSSFDLSSLFFYMDIFD
-490 YSYIFGSCYELKEVT
+490 YCDELKEVT
-505 MPKNWGFRKDGII
+505 MPKNWGVRKDGII
-518 SEFKWC
+518 SEFKSC

-551 GHKYVETKVEETTKP
+551 GHKYVETKLQLTVSSDFTTVTSGNDITISTLLINSSSSENYTYKFIVYDIDTKQWTKLQDFSSSSSYTWKTTDAGNKQIYVDVKDSKGNVTRSQAVNVKVEETTKP

-579 VTLTANGTGGS
+579 VT
-590 GKYTYKFIVYNKTTN
+590 F
-605 SWANLQ
+605 
-611 DFSEKNTFTWT
+611 
-622 KGNAGDRYFYV
+622 
-633 DVKDNTT
+633 
-640 GKTVRSEALNVKIE
+640 
-654 ETTKPL
+654 
-660 VISATKQEADKTVTL
+660 

-735 TVRSQTLNVKID
+735 TVRSQALNVKID
-747 ATSTPTSTLIASTA
+747 ATSTPTSTLTASTA

-934 MNVNTTK
+934 MNVKTTK

>member
-1 MNRKV
+1 
-6 RRALKKS
+6 
-13 SGVVLA
+13 
-19 GTMMFSNS
+19 MMFSNS

-106 GVGKETEYVYIGA
+106 GVGKETEYGYSGTH
-119 YYYER
+119 YGR

-130 YKNKIKKIDITGNI
+130 YKNKIKKIDNTGNI

-152 EGLFKSFN
+152 EGLFISFN
-160 KVTEI
+160 EVTEI

-176 TDISYMFFNCSGL
+176 TDISHMFMN
-189 VNLEIGNWDVS
+189 
-200 NVTDTN
+200 
-206 FMFGSCSALVNLEI
+206 
-220 GNWDVSNVTNAGS
+220 
-233 MFNGCSSLTNLE
+233 CSSLTNL
-245 IGNWDVSNVT
+245 D
-255 NANYMFLNCSGLVN
+255 
-269 LEIGN
+269 
-274 WDVSNVTNAEF
+274 
-285 MFNGCSSLTNLEI
+285 I
-298 GNWDVSNVTDAVAMF
+298 GNWDVSNVTDAGFMF
-313 DGCSSLTN
+313 YNCS
-321 LNIGNWDV
+321 G
-329 SNVTNAGSM
+329 
-338 FRDCSS
+338 
-344 LTNLEIGNWNVSN
+344 
-357 VTNTSG
+357 
-363 MFSYCSSLVNLEI
+363 LVNLEI
-376 GDWNVSNVTNAGDM
+376 GDWNVS
-390 FRNCSSLTNLEIGN
+390 
-404 WDVSSVTNTS
+404 
-414 SMFESC
+414 SMTCAEY
-420 SSLTNL
+420 
-426 EIGNWDVSNVTD
+426 
-438 TSGMF
+438 MF
-443 SYCSSLTNL
+443 SN
-452 EIGNWDVS
+452 
-460 NVTNAKRMFSYCSSL
+460 CSSL
-475 THLDLSSFDLSSLFD
+475 THLDLSSFDLSSLFFYMD
-490 YSYIFGSCYELKEVT
+490 IFDSCDELKEVT
-505 MPKNWGFRKDGII
+505 MPKNWGVQKDGII

-524 MARTKVTSWTDIATG
+524 MAHTKVTSWTDIATG
-539 DVYEGLP
+539 EVYEGLP

-551 GHKYVETKVEETTKP
+551 GHKYVETKLQLTVSSDFTTVTSGNDITISTLLINSSSSENYTYKFIVYDIDTKQWTKLQDFSSSSSYTWKTTDAGNKQIYVDVKDSKGNVTRSQAVNVKVEETTKP

-579 VTLTANGTGGS
+579 VT
-590 GKYTYKFIVYNKTTN
+590 F
-605 SWANLQ
+605 
-611 DFSEKNTFTWT
+611 
-622 KGNAGDRYFYV
+622 
-633 DVKDNTT
+633 
-640 GKTVRSEALNVKIE
+640 
-654 ETTKPL
+654 
-660 VISATKQEADKTVTL
+660 

-735 TVRSQTLNVKID
+735 TVRSQALNVKID
-747 ATSTPTSTLIASTA
+747 ATSTPTSTLTASTA

-773 KATAGSGKYTYKFLI
+773 KA
-788 YNPATKQWAKLQDF
+788 
-802 SNNSTFTWTAGSAG
+802 TAGSAG

-934 MNVNTTK
+934 MNVKTTK

>member
-58 QVVENVLSEEV
+58 VENVLSEEV

-106 GVGKETEYVYIGA
+106 GVGKETEYGYSGTH
-119 YYYER
+119 YGR

-152 EGLFKSFN
+152 EGLFISFN
-160 KVTEI
+160 EVTEI

-176 TDISYMFFNCSGL
+176 TDISHMFMN
-189 VNLEIGNWDVS
+189 
-200 NVTDTN
+200 
-206 FMFGSCSALVNLEI
+206 
-220 GNWDVSNVTNAGS
+220 
-233 MFNGCSSLTNLE
+233 CSSLTNL
-245 IGNWDVSNVT
+245 D
-255 NANYMFLNCSGLVN
+255 
-269 LEIGN
+269 
-274 WDVSNVTNAEF
+274 
-285 MFNGCSSLTNLEI
+285 I
-298 GNWDVSNVTDAVAMF
+298 GNWDVSNVTDAGFMF
-313 DGCSSLTN
+313 YNCS
-321 LNIGNWDV
+321 G
-329 SNVTNAGSM
+329 
-338 FRDCSS
+338 
-344 LTNLEIGNWNVSN
+344 
-357 VTNTSG
+357 
-363 MFSYCSSLVNLEI
+363 LVNLEI
-376 GDWNVSNVTNAGDM
+376 GDWNVS
-390 FRNCSSLTNLEIGN
+390 
-404 WDVSSVTNTS
+404 
-414 SMFESC
+414 SMTCAEY
-420 SSLTNL
+420 
-426 EIGNWDVSNVTD
+426 
-438 TSGMF
+438 MF
-443 SYCSSLTNL
+443 SN
-452 EIGNWDVS
+452 
-460 NVTNAKRMFSYCSSL
+460 CSSL
-475 THLDLSSFDLSSLFD
+475 THLDLSSFDLSSLFFYMD
-490 YSYIFGSCYELKEVT
+490 IFDSCDELKEVT
-505 MPKNWGFRKDGII
+505 MPKNWGVQKDGII
-518 SEFKWC
+518 SEFKSC
-524 MARTKVTSWTDIATG
+524 MAHTKVTSWTDIATG

-551 GHKYVETKVEETTKP
+551 GHKYVEAKLQLTVSSDFTTVTSGNDITISTLLINSSSSENYTYKFIVYDIDTKQWTKLQDFSSSSSYIWKTSDAGNKQIYVDVKDSKGNVTRSQAVNVKVEETTKP

-579 VTLTANGTGGS
+579 VT
-590 GKYTYKFIVYNKTTN
+590 F
-605 SWANLQ
+605 
-611 DFSEKNTFTWT
+611 
-622 KGNAGDRYFYV
+622 
-633 DVKDNTT
+633 
-640 GKTVRSEALNVKIE
+640 
-654 ETTKPL
+654 
-660 VISATKQEADKTVTL
+660 

-735 TVRSQTLNVKID
+735 TVRSQALNVKID
-747 ATSTPTSTLIASTA
+747 ATSTPTSTLTASTA

-934 MNVNTTK
+934 MNVKTTK

>member
-1 MNRKV
+1 
-6 RRALKKS
+6 
-13 SGVVLA
+13 
-19 GTMMFSNS
+19 MFSNS

-106 GVGKETEYVYIGA
+106 GVGKETEYGYSGT
-119 YYYER
+119 YYGR

-152 EGLFKSFN
+152 EGLFISFN
-160 KVTEI
+160 EVTEI

-176 TDISYMFFNCSGL
+176 TDISHMFMN
-189 VNLEIGNWDVS
+189 
-200 NVTDTN
+200 
-206 FMFGSCSALVNLEI
+206 
-220 GNWDVSNVTNAGS
+220 
-233 MFNGCSSLTNLE
+233 CSSLTNL
-245 IGNWDVSNVT
+245 D
-255 NANYMFLNCSGLVN
+255 
-269 LEIGN
+269 
-274 WDVSNVTNAEF
+274 
-285 MFNGCSSLTNLEI
+285 I
-298 GNWDVSNVTDAVAMF
+298 GNWDVSNVTDAGFMF
-313 DGCSSLTN
+313 YNCS
-321 LNIGNWDV
+321 G
-329 SNVTNAGSM
+329 
-338 FRDCSS
+338 
-344 LTNLEIGNWNVSN
+344 
-357 VTNTSG
+357 
-363 MFSYCSSLVNLEI
+363 LVNLEI
-376 GDWNVSNVTNAGDM
+376 GDWNVS
-390 FRNCSSLTNLEIGN
+390 
-404 WDVSSVTNTS
+404 
-414 SMFESC
+414 SMTCAEY
-420 SSLTNL
+420 
-426 EIGNWDVSNVTD
+426 
-438 TSGMF
+438 MF
-443 SYCSSLTNL
+443 SN
-452 EIGNWDVS
+452 
-460 NVTNAKRMFSYCSSL
+460 CSSL
-475 THLDLSSFDLSSLFD
+475 THLDLSSFDLSSLFFYMD
-490 YSYIFGSCYELKEVT
+490 IFDSCDELKEVT
-505 MPKNWGFRKDGII
+505 MPKNWGVQKDGII
-518 SEFKWC
+518 SEFKSC
-524 MARTKVTSWTDIATG
+524 MAHTKVTSWTDIATG

-551 GHKYVETKVEETTKP
+551 GHKYVEAKLQLTVSSDFTTVTSGNDITISTLLINSSSSENYTYKFIVYDIDTKQWTKLQDFSSSSSYIWKTSDAGNKQIYVDVKDSKGNVTRSQAVNVKVEETTKP

-579 VTLTANGTGGS
+579 VT
-590 GKYTYKFIVYNKTTN
+590 F
-605 SWANLQ
+605 
-611 DFSEKNTFTWT
+611 
-622 KGNAGDRYFYV
+622 
-633 DVKDNTT
+633 
-640 GKTVRSEALNVKIE
+640 
-654 ETTKPL
+654 
-660 VISATKQEADKTVTL
+660 

-705 FSEKNTF
+705 FSDKNTF
-712 TWTKGNAGD
+712 TWTRGNAGD

-735 TVRSQTLNVKID
+735 TVRSEALNVKIN
-747 ATSTPTSTLIASTA
+747 ATSSPTSTLTASTS
-761 NVNVGGKVTLTA
+761 NVNVGGKVILTA

-816 ARQFYVDVKDSNGKV
+816 NRQFYVDVKDSNGNV
-831 TRSKVVNVQV
+831 TRSKVVNVGV
-841 GNAQSVTKLSV
+841 GNAQPTTKLSV

-866 VTFTATA
+866 VTFTATG

-883 FLVYNKTTKQWAKIQ
+883 FIVYNKTTKQWAKLQ

-934 MNVNTTK
+934 MNVKTTK

>member
-106 GVGKETEYVYIGA
+106 GVGKETEYGYSGTH
-119 YYYER
+119 YGR

-152 EGLFKSFN
+152 EGLFISFN
-160 KVTEI
+160 EVTEI

-176 TDISYMFFNCSGL
+176 TDISHMFMN
-189 VNLEIGNWDVS
+189 
-200 NVTDTN
+200 
-206 FMFGSCSALVNLEI
+206 
-220 GNWDVSNVTNAGS
+220 
-233 MFNGCSSLTNLE
+233 CSSLTNL
-245 IGNWDVSNVT
+245 D
-255 NANYMFLNCSGLVN
+255 
-269 LEIGN
+269 
-274 WDVSNVTNAEF
+274 
-285 MFNGCSSLTNLEI
+285 I
-298 GNWDVSNVTDAVAMF
+298 GNWDVSNVTDAGFMF
-313 DGCSSLTN
+313 YNCS
-321 LNIGNWDV
+321 G
-329 SNVTNAGSM
+329 
-338 FRDCSS
+338 
-344 LTNLEIGNWNVSN
+344 
-357 VTNTSG
+357 
-363 MFSYCSSLVNLEI
+363 LVNLEI
-376 GDWNVSNVTNAGDM
+376 GDWNVS
-390 FRNCSSLTNLEIGN
+390 
-404 WDVSSVTNTS
+404 
-414 SMFESC
+414 SMTCAEY
-420 SSLTNL
+420 
-426 EIGNWDVSNVTD
+426 
-438 TSGMF
+438 MF
-443 SYCSSLTNL
+443 SN
-452 EIGNWDVS
+452 
-460 NVTNAKRMFSYCSSL
+460 CSSL
-475 THLDLSSFDLSSLFD
+475 THLDLSSFDLSSLFFYMD
-490 YSYIFGSCYELKEVT
+490 IFDSCDELKEVT
-505 MPKNWGFRKDGII
+505 MPKNWGVQKDGII
-518 SEFKWC
+518 SEFKSC
-524 MARTKVTSWTDIATG
+524 MAHTKVTSWTDIATG

-551 GHKYVETKVEETTKP
+551 GHKYMEAKLQLTVSSDFTTVTSGNDITISTLLINSSSSENYTYKFIVYDIDTKQWTKLQDFSSSSSYIWKTSDAGNKQIYVDVKDSKGNVTRSQAVNVKVEETTKP

-579 VTLTANGTGGS
+579 VT
-590 GKYTYKFIVYNKTTN
+590 F
-605 SWANLQ
+605 
-611 DFSEKNTFTWT
+611 
-622 KGNAGDRYFYV
+622 
-633 DVKDNTT
+633 
-640 GKTVRSEALNVKIE
+640 
-654 ETTKPL
+654 
-660 VISATKQEADKTVTL
+660 

-735 TVRSQTLNVKID
+735 TVRSQALNVKID
-747 ATSTPTSTLIASTA
+747 ATSTPTSTLTASTA
-761 NVNVGGKVTLTA
+761 NVNVGGKVILTA

-816 ARQFYVDVKDSNGKV
+816 NRQFYVDVKDSNGKV

-934 MNVNTTK
+934 MNVKTTK

>member
-106 GVGKETEYVYIGA
+106 GVGKETEYGYSGTH
-119 YYYER
+119 YGR

-152 EGLFKSFN
+152 EGLFISFN
-160 KVTEI
+160 EVTEI

-176 TDISYMFFNCSGL
+176 TDISHMFMN
-189 VNLEIGNWDVS
+189 
-200 NVTDTN
+200 
-206 FMFGSCSALVNLEI
+206 
-220 GNWDVSNVTNAGS
+220 
-233 MFNGCSSLTNLE
+233 CSSLTNL
-245 IGNWDVSNVT
+245 D
-255 NANYMFLNCSGLVN
+255 
-269 LEIGN
+269 
-274 WDVSNVTNAEF
+274 
-285 MFNGCSSLTNLEI
+285 I
-298 GNWDVSNVTDAVAMF
+298 GNWDVSNVTDAGFMF
-313 DGCSSLTN
+313 YNCS
-321 LNIGNWDV
+321 G
-329 SNVTNAGSM
+329 
-338 FRDCSS
+338 
-344 LTNLEIGNWNVSN
+344 
-357 VTNTSG
+357 
-363 MFSYCSSLVNLEI
+363 LVNLEI
-376 GDWNVSNVTNAGDM
+376 GDWNVS
-390 FRNCSSLTNLEIGN
+390 
-404 WDVSSVTNTS
+404 
-414 SMFESC
+414 SMTCAEY
-420 SSLTNL
+420 
-426 EIGNWDVSNVTD
+426 
-438 TSGMF
+438 MF
-443 SYCSSLTNL
+443 SN
-452 EIGNWDVS
+452 
-460 NVTNAKRMFSYCSSL
+460 CSSL
-475 THLDLSSFDLSSLFD
+475 THLDLSSFDLSSLFFYMD
-490 YSYIFGSCYELKEVT
+490 IFDSCDELKEVT
-505 MPKNWGFRKDGII
+505 MPKNWGVQKDGII

-524 MARTKVTSWTDIATG
+524 MAHTKVTSWTDIATG
-539 DVYEGLP
+539 EVYEGLP

-551 GHKYVETKVEETTKP
+551 GHKYVETKLQLTVSSDFTTVTSGNDITISTLLINSSSSENYTYKFIVYDIDTKQWTKLQDFSSSSSYTWKTTDAGNKQIYVDVKDSKGNVTRSQAVNVKVEETTKP

-579 VTLTANGTGGS
+579 VT
-590 GKYTYKFIVYNKTTN
+590 F
-605 SWANLQ
+605 
-611 DFSEKNTFTWT
+611 
-622 KGNAGDRYFYV
+622 
-633 DVKDNTT
+633 
-640 GKTVRSEALNVKIE
+640 
-654 ETTKPL
+654 
-660 VISATKQEADKTVTL
+660 

-735 TVRSQTLNVKID
+735 TVRSQALNVKID
-747 ATSTPTSTLIASTA
+747 ATSTPTSTLTASTA

-831 TRSKVVNVQV
+831 TRRKVVNVQV

-934 MNVNTTK
+934 MNVKTTK

>member
-1 MNRKV
+1 
-6 RRALKKS
+6 
-13 SGVVLA
+13 
-19 GTMMFSNS
+19 MFSNS

-106 GVGKETEYVYIGA
+106 GVGKETEYGYSGTH
-119 YYYER
+119 YGR

-152 EGLFKSFN
+152 EGLFISFN
-160 KVTEI
+160 EVTEI

-176 TDISYMFFNCSGL
+176 TDISHMFMN
-189 VNLEIGNWDVS
+189 
-200 NVTDTN
+200 
-206 FMFGSCSALVNLEI
+206 
-220 GNWDVSNVTNAGS
+220 
-233 MFNGCSSLTNLE
+233 CSSLTNL
-245 IGNWDVSNVT
+245 D
-255 NANYMFLNCSGLVN
+255 
-269 LEIGN
+269 
-274 WDVSNVTNAEF
+274 
-285 MFNGCSSLTNLEI
+285 I
-298 GNWDVSNVTDAVAMF
+298 GNWDVSNVTDAGFMF
-313 DGCSSLTN
+313 YNCS
-321 LNIGNWDV
+321 G
-329 SNVTNAGSM
+329 
-338 FRDCSS
+338 
-344 LTNLEIGNWNVSN
+344 
-357 VTNTSG
+357 
-363 MFSYCSSLVNLEI
+363 LVNLEI
-376 GDWNVSNVTNAGDM
+376 GDWNVS
-390 FRNCSSLTNLEIGN
+390 
-404 WDVSSVTNTS
+404 
-414 SMFESC
+414 SMTCAEY
-420 SSLTNL
+420 
-426 EIGNWDVSNVTD
+426 
-438 TSGMF
+438 MF
-443 SYCSSLTNL
+443 SN
-452 EIGNWDVS
+452 
-460 NVTNAKRMFSYCSSL
+460 CSSL
-475 THLDLSSFDLSSLFD
+475 THLDLSSFDLSSLFFYMD
-490 YSYIFGSCYELKEVT
+490 IFDSCDELKEVT
-505 MPKNWGFRKDGII
+505 MPKNWGVQKDGII

-524 MARTKVTSWTDIATG
+524 MAHTKVTSWTDIATG
-539 DVYEGLP
+539 EVYEGLP

-551 GHKYVETKVEETTKP
+551 GHKYVETKLQLTVSSDFTTVTSGNDITISTLLINSSSSENYTYKFIVYDIDTKQWTKLQDFSSSSSYTWKTTDAGNKQIYVDVKDSKGNVTRSQAVNVKVEETTKP
-566 LAISATKQEADKT
+566 LAISATKKEADKT
-579 VTLTANGTGGS
+579 VTFTAEGS
-590 GKYTYKFIVYNKTTN
+590 
-605 SWANLQ
+605 
-611 DFSEKNTFTWT
+611 
-622 KGNAGDRYFYV
+622 
-633 DVKDNTT
+633 
-640 GKTVRSEALNVKIE
+640 
-654 ETTKPL
+654 
-660 VISATKQEADKTVTL
+660 
-675 TANGTGGSGKY
+675 GGSGKY

-735 TVRSQTLNVKID
+735 TVRSQALNVKID
-747 ATSTPTSTLIASTA
+747 ATSTPTSTLTASTA

-934 MNVNTTK
+934 MNVKTTK

>member
-1 MNRKV
+1 
-6 RRALKKS
+6 
-13 SGVVLA
+13 
-19 GTMMFSNS
+19 
-27 GVMALADT
+27 MALADT

-106 GVGKETEYVYIGA
+106 GVGKETEYGYSGTH
-119 YYYER
+119 YGR

-152 EGLFKSFN
+152 EGLFISFN
-160 KVTEI
+160 EVTEI

-176 TDISYMFFNCSGL
+176 TDISHMFMN
-189 VNLEIGNWDVS
+189 
-200 NVTDTN
+200 
-206 FMFGSCSALVNLEI
+206 
-220 GNWDVSNVTNAGS
+220 
-233 MFNGCSSLTNLE
+233 CSSLTNL
-245 IGNWDVSNVT
+245 D
-255 NANYMFLNCSGLVN
+255 
-269 LEIGN
+269 
-274 WDVSNVTNAEF
+274 
-285 MFNGCSSLTNLEI
+285 I
-298 GNWDVSNVTDAVAMF
+298 GNWDVSNVTDAGFMF
-313 DGCSSLTN
+313 YNCS
-321 LNIGNWDV
+321 G
-329 SNVTNAGSM
+329 
-338 FRDCSS
+338 
-344 LTNLEIGNWNVSN
+344 
-357 VTNTSG
+357 
-363 MFSYCSSLVNLEI
+363 LVNLEI
-376 GDWNVSNVTNAGDM
+376 GDWNVS
-390 FRNCSSLTNLEIGN
+390 
-404 WDVSSVTNTS
+404 
-414 SMFESC
+414 SMTCAEY
-420 SSLTNL
+420 
-426 EIGNWDVSNVTD
+426 
-438 TSGMF
+438 MF
-443 SYCSSLTNL
+443 SN
-452 EIGNWDVS
+452 
-460 NVTNAKRMFSYCSSL
+460 CSSL
-475 THLDLSSFDLSSLFD
+475 THLDLSSFDLSSLFFYMD
-490 YSYIFGSCYELKEVT
+490 IFDSCDELKEVT
-505 MPKNWGFRKDGII
+505 MPKNWGVQKDGII

-524 MARTKVTSWTDIATG
+524 MAHTKVTSWTDIATG
-539 DVYEGLP
+539 EVYEGLP

-551 GHKYVETKVEETTKP
+551 GHKYVETKLQLTVSSDFTTVTSGNDITISTLLINSSSSENYTYKFIVYDIDTKQWTKLQDFSSSSSYTWKTTDAGNKQIYVDVKDSKGNVTRSQAVNVKVEETTKP

-579 VTLTANGTGGS
+579 VT
-590 GKYTYKFIVYNKTTN
+590 F
-605 SWANLQ
+605 
-611 DFSEKNTFTWT
+611 
-622 KGNAGDRYFYV
+622 
-633 DVKDNTT
+633 
-640 GKTVRSEALNVKIE
+640 
-654 ETTKPL
+654 
-660 VISATKQEADKTVTL
+660 

-735 TVRSQTLNVKID
+735 TVRSQALNVKID
-747 ATSTPTSTLIASTA
+747 ATSTPTSTLTASTA

-773 KATAGSGKYTYKFLI
+773 KA
-788 YNPATKQWAKLQDF
+788 
-802 SNNSTFTWTAGSAG
+802 TAGSAG

-934 MNVNTTK
+934 MNVKTTK

>member
-1 MNRKV
+1 
-6 RRALKKS
+6 
-13 SGVVLA
+13 
-19 GTMMFSNS
+19 
-27 GVMALADT
+27 
-35 SKEQPT
+35 
-41 VTQITEMSLNQ
+41 MSLNQ

-106 GVGKETEYVYIGA
+106 GVGKETEYGYSGTH
-119 YYYER
+119 YGR

-152 EGLFKSFN
+152 AGLFISFN

-176 TDISYMFFNCSGL
+176 TDISHMFMN
-189 VNLEIGNWDVS
+189 
-200 NVTDTN
+200 
-206 FMFGSCSALVNLEI
+206 
-220 GNWDVSNVTNAGS
+220 
-233 MFNGCSSLTNLE
+233 CSSLTNL
-245 IGNWDVSNVT
+245 D
-255 NANYMFLNCSGLVN
+255 
-269 LEIGN
+269 
-274 WDVSNVTNAEF
+274 
-285 MFNGCSSLTNLEI
+285 I
-298 GNWDVSNVTDAVAMF
+298 GNWDVSNVTDAGFMF
-313 DGCSSLTN
+313 YNCS
-321 LNIGNWDV
+321 G
-329 SNVTNAGSM
+329 
-338 FRDCSS
+338 
-344 LTNLEIGNWNVSN
+344 
-357 VTNTSG
+357 
-363 MFSYCSSLVNLEI
+363 LVNLEI
-376 GDWNVSNVTNAGDM
+376 GDWNVS
-390 FRNCSSLTNLEIGN
+390 
-404 WDVSSVTNTS
+404 
-414 SMFESC
+414 SMTCAEY
-420 SSLTNL
+420 
-426 EIGNWDVSNVTD
+426 
-438 TSGMF
+438 MF
-443 SYCSSLTNL
+443 SN
-452 EIGNWDVS
+452 
-460 NVTNAKRMFSYCSSL
+460 CSSL
-475 THLDLSSFDLSSLFD
+475 THLDLSSFDLSSLFFYMD
-490 YSYIFGSCYELKEVT
+490 IFDSCDELKEVT
-505 MPKNWGFRKDGII
+505 MPKNWGVQKDGII

-524 MARTKVTSWTDIATG
+524 MAHTKVTSWTDIATG
-539 DVYEGLP
+539 EVYEGLP

-551 GHKYVETKVEETTKP
+551 GHKYVETKLQLTVSSDFTTVTSGNDITISTLLINSSSSENYTYKFIVYDIDTKQWTKLQDFSSSSSYIWKTSDAGNKQIYVDVKDSKGNVTRSQAVNVKVEETTKP

-579 VTLTANGTGGS
+579 VT
-590 GKYTYKFIVYNKTTN
+590 F
-605 SWANLQ
+605 
-611 DFSEKNTFTWT
+611 
-622 KGNAGDRYFYV
+622 
-633 DVKDNTT
+633 
-640 GKTVRSEALNVKIE
+640 
-654 ETTKPL
+654 
-660 VISATKQEADKTVTL
+660 

-705 FSEKNTF
+705 FSDKNTF
-712 TWTKGNAGD
+712 TWTRGNAGD

-735 TVRSQTLNVKID
+735 TVRSEALNVKIN
-747 ATSTPTSTLIASTA
+747 ATSSPTSTLTASTS
-761 NVNVGGKVTLTA
+761 NVNVGGKVILTA

-816 ARQFYVDVKDSNGKV
+816 NRQFYVDVKDSNGNV
-831 TRSKVVNVQV
+831 TRSKVVNVGV
-841 GNAQSVTKLSV
+841 GNAQPTTKLSV

-866 VTFTATA
+866 VTFTATG

-883 FLVYNKTTKQWAKIQ
+883 FIVYNKTTKQWAKLQ